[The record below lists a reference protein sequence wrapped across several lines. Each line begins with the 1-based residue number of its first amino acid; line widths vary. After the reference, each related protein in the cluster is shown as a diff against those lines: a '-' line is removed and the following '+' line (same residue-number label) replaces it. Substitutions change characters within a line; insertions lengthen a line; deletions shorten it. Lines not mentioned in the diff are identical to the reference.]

1 MAAER
6 RNKFQI
12 ICDILFFLQKEQRGA
27 KPTHVLY
34 KVNLSH
40 TKLKEYLTELEQKG
54 LIYFT
59 NEKGKILYKITDKG
73 LQFINQLRKINELKN
88 AFGF

>member
-1 MAAER
+1 MATER

-12 ICDILFFLQKEQRGA
+12 ICDILFLLQRDTRGV

-40 TKLKEYLTELEQKG
+40 TKLKEYLTELETKG
-54 LIYFT
+54 LIYQT

-73 LQFINQLRKINELKN
+73 LEFVAQISKINELKN
-88 AFGF
+88 AFGL